1 MLASQEAVIAA
12 VVAAIG
18 GDEVAKGLLGDPVR
32 VWDLP
37 PKGAA
42 VPYVQVG
49 GCESRAVRGDSGA
62 VEHVLGLSCVSRGID
77 LAEARAVAAAVEGA
91 LAGLVLEGLVSCDLR
106 AVEVRRGAELSR
118 GVGVM
123 RVRVVVD
130 LG

>member
-1 MLASQEAVIAA
+1 MLASQVSLIAA
-12 VVAAIG
+12 VVEAVQ

-32 VWDLP
+32 VWDQP

-42 VPYVQVG
+42 LPYVQVG

-62 VEHVLGLSCVSRGID
+62 VEHGLSLSCVSRSIELG
-77 LAEARAVAAAVEGA
+77 EVRAVAAAVEGA
-91 LAGLVLEGLVSCDLR
+91 LAGLVLEGLVSCDVR
-106 AVEVRRGAELSR
+106 VVQVRRGGTGR
-118 GVGVM
+118 GEASV